1 MNILKTAF
9 ASACVIT
16 CCMGNEYPAKAGDVE
31 AFNAGYDYGY
41 TYGFAVSACAQ
52 HHFGYIDYSTLLMQL
67 EAIQG
72 GKSGNAAIDAE
83 IVKSF
88 ENAERSNGIGKGT
101 REAALR
107 CLPAVRRV
115 FGSPARSTGYR
126 I

>member
-1 MNILKTAF
+1 MTFIKRALTA
-9 ASACVIT
+9 AAVLT
-16 CCMGNEYPAKAGDVE
+16 CCMGNDYPAKAADVE
-31 AFNAGYDYGY
+31 SFNAGYDYGY

-52 HHFGYIDYSTLLMQL
+52 HYFGYINYSTLITQL

-72 GKSGNAAIDAE
+72 GKSSNPAIDAE

-88 ENAERSNGIGKGT
+88 ENAERVKGVAT
-101 REAALR
+101 GTKRAALK

-115 FGSPARSTGYR
+115 FGSSARSTGYR